1 MAIEA
6 TESGSQPLKRSAS
19 DAKSF
24 WQMISQQEE
33 KTRIFIMQQLLNENN
48 LEFITEYPNFT
59 YTKAMTR
66 MATWTKSIK
75 QVTDLDD
82 EDISDVVDTMCMEFM
97 KKNVSHKRR
106 RAQEIVNALKGEE
119 SGSINGEME
128 RSGLR
133 KFLGLR

>member
-1 MAIEA
+1 MTQIETSQTKA
-6 TESGSQPLKRSAS
+6 T

-48 LEFITEYPNFT
+48 LEFITEYPNFN

-66 MATWTKSIK
+66 FATWSKSIK

-82 EDISDVVDTMCMEFM
+82 DELTEVIDVMCNEFM

-119 SGSINGEME
+119 SGNVNGELE

>member
-1 MAIEA
+1 
-6 TESGSQPLKRSAS
+6 
-19 DAKSF
+19 
-24 WQMISQQEE
+24 
-33 KTRIFIMQQLLNENN
+33 
-48 LEFITEYPNFT
+48 
-59 YTKAMTR
+59 

>member
-1 MAIEA
+1 MTQIETSQTKA
-6 TESGSQPLKRSAS
+6 T

-48 LEFITEYPNFT
+48 LEFITEYPNFN

-66 MATWTKSIK
+66 FATWSKSIK

-82 EDISDVVDTMCMEFM
+82 DELTEVIDVMCNEFM

-106 RAQEIVNALKGEE
+106 RAQDIVNALKGEE
-119 SGSINGEME
+119 SGNVNGELE